1 MFCSISFL
9 PKIWCCMERNF
20 SKIYPKIFTSNVLHE
35 RFFETEVFEI
45 SYSTTFWHQIL
56 QIHYHNLFKFLFFIS
71 YIEHCNG
78 KSVRWYSWLLLL
90 TSHETNHQVDL
101 LWFEPSCS
109 SGFKI
114 IELFLQPYSILN
126 AWISWLASNST
137 QQQIML
143 LTFELVLM
151 DEGTAGVW
159 RFKSAQIDFI
169 ELHRFY

>member
-1 MFCSISFL
+1 MFCNISFL
-9 PKIWCCMERNF
+9 PNIWCCMERNF
-20 SKIYPKIFTSNVLHE
+20 SKIYPNIFTSNILHV
-35 RFFETEVFEI
+35 RFFETEFFEI
-45 SYSTTFWHQIL
+45 SYSTNFYQIL
-56 QIHYHNLFKFLFFIS
+56 QIHYQNLFKFLMFVS
-71 YIEHCNG
+71 LIEHCNG

-101 LWFEPSCS
+101 LWFEPSS
-109 SGFKI
+109 SDFKI
-114 IELFLQPYSILN
+114 IEFFLQPYFIVN
-126 AWISWLASNST
+126 AWICWLASNSP